1 MRLAALYTGEGE
13 ESALHLELED
23 GYASVDELARRA
35 GSAQLL
41 GLRDVGD
48 LFARGDAALRE
59 LDTLA
64 ASATATEPFEGVRVA
79 APVRRP
85 GKIVCV
91 GLNYLAHIE
100 ESGGKKPDAIV
111 LFAKFASS
119 VVGDKENVVLPSI
132 TQKLDYEGEL
142 GVVIGRRAK
151 GVTSRD
157 AMSFVGGFTIINDIS
172 ARDLQVAEA
181 QWIRGKAL
189 DTFAPIGPVVVS
201 AASAPAIEDMR
212 ILTKVNGDVRQ
223 DASCSWMITSVPDL
237 ISHISEAITLEPGD
251 VIATGT
257 PSGVGLGMTPQ
268 VYLQPGDVVSV
279 EINGIGVLT
288 NTVVAG

>member
-1 MRLAALYTGEGE
+1 
-13 ESALHLELED
+13 
-23 GYASVDELARRA
+23 
-35 GSAQLL
+35 
-41 GLRDVGD
+41 
-48 LFARGDAALRE
+48 
-59 LDTLA
+59 
-64 ASATATEPFEGVRVA
+64 
-79 APVRRP
+79 
-85 GKIVCV
+85 V